1 MILLSRVFLKK
12 NREEDPL
19 SVNEIRSPFSENDD
33 QEREKANDFELIE
46 HWDWMERAMESNIPN
61 LHTLAYEYTVSDS
74 LTRTRREN

>member
-33 QEREKANDFELIE
+33 QEREKANDFELI
-46 HWDWMERAMESNIPN
+46 DR
-61 LHTLAYEYTVSDS
+61 TLGLDGTCNGIEYSKLAYTYEYTVSDS

>member
-19 SVNEIRSPFSENDD
+19 SVNEIRSPFSENDN

-61 LHTLAYEYTVSDS
+61 L
-74 LTRTRREN
+74 RTRMSTQFQIL

>member
-19 SVNEIRSPFSENDD
+19 SVNEIRSPFSENDN

-61 LHTLAYEYTVSDS
+61 LRTLAYEYTVSDS